1 MSCTTNQDKKRGQ
14 AGRGRKGSLDHL
26 KLVGEELGRQNAKI
40 VGNLDTGV
48 GAGDAH
54 LQAQGKG

>member
-1 MSCTTNQDKKRGQ
+1 
-14 AGRGRKGSLDHL
+14 L

-54 LQAQGKG
+54 LQAEGKG